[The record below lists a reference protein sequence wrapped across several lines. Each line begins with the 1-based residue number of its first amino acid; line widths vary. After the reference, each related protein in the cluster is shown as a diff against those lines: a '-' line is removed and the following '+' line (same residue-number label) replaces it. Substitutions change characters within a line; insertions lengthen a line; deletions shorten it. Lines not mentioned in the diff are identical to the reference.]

1 MSEKF
6 TFFSKGSPFSNF
18 YPVKISIK
26 GGTFTCTEQYY
37 MAAKAA
43 CFGDMDTLAKIMAT
57 DKPFEQKKLGR
68 QVKGFDPAIWD
79 RLSRDVM
86 FRANFAKYTQ
96 HENLC
101 KELFATGDTTL
112 VEASPWDKLWGIGLE
127 ASDPRAQKRETWLG
141 KNWLGETLTEL
152 RNGLKL
158 SFDKGWDECFKAYS
172 VEFNH
177 G

>member
-1 MSEKF
+1 MSSNETF

-18 YPVKISIK
+18 YPAKISIK

-43 CFGDMDTLAKIMAT
+43 CFGDMETLTAIMAT

-68 QVKGFDPAIWD
+68 LVKGFDPAIWD

-96 HENLC
+96 HRGLMQ
-101 KELFATGDTTL
+101 KLFDTGDTTI

-127 ASDPRAQKRETWLG
+127 ASDPRAKSRETWLG
-141 KNWLGETLTEL
+141 KNWLGEVLTEL
-152 RNGLKL
+152 RNGLE
-158 SFDKGWDECFKAYS
+158 SMYNEGYGAADTS
-172 VEFNH
+172 MVT
-177 G
+177 